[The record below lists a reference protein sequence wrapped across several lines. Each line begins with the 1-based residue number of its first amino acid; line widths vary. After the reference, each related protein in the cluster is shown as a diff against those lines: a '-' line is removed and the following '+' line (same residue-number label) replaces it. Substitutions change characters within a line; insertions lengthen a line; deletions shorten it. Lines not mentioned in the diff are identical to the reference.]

1 MILKKKHGES
11 YIQMKLSEEA
21 SWTEA
26 ADAFVQFLQGCG
38 YIVQGIDIG
47 DYLVEQYAF
56 QKDKLEQLPEE
67 WLDRI
72 KEDQPR
78 SEVKRKKGKK
88 RAKQK

>member
-11 YIQMKLSEEA
+11 YIQMKVPEDA
-21 SWTEA
+21 TWMEA

-47 DYLVEQYAF
+47 EHLVEQYGF
-56 QKDKLEQLPEE
+56 QREKPELLTEE
-67 WLDRI
+67 WLERV
-72 KEDQPR
+72 EEYEPR
-78 SEVKRKKGKK
+78 PKKGKK

>member
-1 MILKKKHGES
+1 MILKKKYGES

-26 ADAFVQFLQGCG
+26 ADAFVHFLQGCG

-47 DYLVEQYAF
+47 EYLAEQYAF
-56 QKDKLEQLPEE
+56 QRENAESICDAFPEVE
-67 WLDRI
+67 W
-72 KEDQPR
+72 QP
-78 SEVKRKKGKK
+78 KKKGKK